1 MPDDKRVVSLAD
13 RYDAAMSPDANDGRP
28 RLELRPF
35 RGLRYV
41 ESAVS
46 SLWNVTSP
54 PVDLLDAGAIRALK
68 HGDPHNIVRL
78 ILPRGT
84 RGYLRPRG
92 GTAEYAGVEEH
103 IRQWRVAGV
112 LSRDERPALYV
123 YEYTD
128 GERSVQGLIG
138 EIGVHEPADR
148 VVHPHEAVRPEIVAD
163 CVDLMVSAQA
173 NLEPILAVYDGD
185 GPAGEILAQV
195 SLAAPRVLAT
205 SPEGWEHRLWLIDD
219 PRRLRSIAA
228 DLAAREALIAD
239 GHHRYA
245 AYRSL
250 RRERGDQSAPANR
263 WNYGL
268 ALLVDQLRYP
278 LRLGPIH
285 RSVPHLKLPDLV
297 STPLVLRPM
306 ATRDAAERALADDL
320 TTQPGRRTGL
330 LVSDGTQWVLAELS
344 PDRATDTAPPVAAA
358 ILHNTVL
365 PGLVADESTIGY
377 HHSVD
382 TALRAATD
390 TGGLAFIATPPSA
403 EQVMDAARQG
413 ITLPR
418 KTTSFG
424 PKPRIGFVL
433 RMIE

>member
-1 MPDDKRVVSLAD
+1 MPDNKRLVSLAD

-54 PVDLLDAGAIRALK
+54 PVDLLDADAIQALK
-68 HGDPHNIVRL
+68 HGDQHNIVRL
-78 ILPRGT
+78 ILPRGS

-92 GTAEYAGVEEH
+92 GTAEYAGVEER
-103 IRQWRVAGV
+103 IRQWRDAGV
-112 LSRDERPALYV
+112 LTRDERPALYV

-128 GERSVQGLIG
+128 GERVVQGLIG

-173 NLEPILAVYDGD
+173 NLEPILAVYDGG
-185 GPAGEILAQV
+185 GPAGEILAQATR
-195 SLAAPRVLAT
+195 AAPRVLTT

-219 PRRLRSIAA
+219 PARLRAVAA

-245 AYRSL
+245 AYRRL
-250 RRERGDQSAPANR
+250 RRERGDESAPANR
-263 WNYGL
+263 WNFGL
-268 ALLVDQLRYP
+268 AMLVDQQRYP

-285 RSVPHLKLPDLV
+285 RSVPRLKLPDLV
-297 STPLVLRPM
+297 RTPLILRPM
-306 ATRDAAERALADDL
+306 ATREAAERALADDL
-320 TTQPGRRTGL
+320 TTHPGKRTGF
-330 LVSDGTQWVLAELS
+330 LVSDGTEWVLAQLS
-344 PDRATDTAPPVAAA
+344 PGRATEAPAPVAAA
-358 ILHNTVL
+358 ILHDTVL
-365 PGLVADESTIGY
+365 PVLVVDESTIGY

-382 TALRAATD
+382 AALRSATE
-390 TGGLAFIATPPSA
+390 TRGLAFIATPPSA
-403 EQVMDAARQG
+403 EQVMNAARQG

-433 RMIE
+433 RVVD